1 MLPLV
6 SIIIPC
12 HNHQSFIENAITSAI
27 NQTYN
32 NIEII
37 VIDDGSTDGSLEI
50 IKQFGD
56 KIYWETG
63 KNRGAPLARNR
74 GIELAQGEY
83 IKFLDADDVLLP
95 DCLEKQVT
103 QTSKLIPDSKAIVY
117 GDAIWVDQYNKT
129 IPSYTLH
136 TQQADEDNIAHILAN
151 SPLTSCPLHKR
162 EYLLEIGGF
171 DPSLPRGQE
180 YDLHLRLVLAR
191 VEFVYYPC
199 SVYQYREYVD
209 NARISQRGYSSKGA
223 MFHFQTLQKYQQ
235 LIEIQ
240 TGKPLSLE
248 ARKILAQRFWAFGRG
263 ILREGYIKEAQE
275 YFHAARNL
283 DLKNCVTGNKPYTWL
298 VKPLGPYWAELFI
311 DKLKKL
317 ISTTSN
323 LIKFRIN

>member
-1 MLPLV
+1 MSYLV

-12 HNHQSFIENAITSAI
+12 YNNQSFIENAIASAI

-37 VIDDGSTDGSLEI
+37 FIDDGSTDGSLEI
-50 IKQFGD
+50 AKQFGD

-63 KNRGAPLARNR
+63 KNCGAPLARNR
-74 GIELAQGEY
+74 GLELAKGEY

-103 QTSKLIPDSKAIVY
+103 QASKLLPDSKSIVY
-117 GDAIWVDQYNKT
+117 GDAIWVDQYNQP
-129 IPSYTLH
+129 IPSYPLRPR
-136 TQQADEDNIAHILAN
+136 QPDEDNIAHILAN

-180 YDLHLRLVLAR
+180 YDLHLRLVLAG
-191 VEFVYYPC
+191 VEFVYYPG

-223 MFHFQTLQKYQQ
+223 MYHFQALQKHQQ
-235 LIEIQ
+235 LIETQ
-240 TGKPLSLE
+240 TGKPLQME
-248 ARKILAQRFWAFGRG
+248 VRRILAQRFWAYGRG
-263 ILREGYIKEAQE
+263 ILREGHIKEAQK
-275 YFHAARNL
+275 YFTAARNL
-283 DLKNCVTGNKPYTWL
+283 DSKNCIKGNMPYHLL
-298 VKPLGPYWAELFI
+298 VKLLGPGLAELLI
-311 DKLKKL
+311 DKLRKL
-317 ISTTSN
+317 THSN
-323 LIKFRIN
+323 AV